1 MVLKVKLSSNPPTNC
16 ILELNLIGV
25 VRQITIFSPY
35 NKVKIKTKRPWA
47 LMNVWPWKIKDFPLK
62 EQGTDSSRW
71 EGITWYY
78 LGSTNRNL
86 NKNNLFLFSQN
97 DSTGFFLLCHLQKKC
112 LWAKQKGNTP
122 LLMKLNKKRLVDSK
136 FSSHTLSGSQ
146 SFSDLRAVC
155 WDRDWQS
162 LCYGRPCK
170 CPQQPRAGCQ
180 CRSLLMTST
189 E

>member
-1 MVLKVKLSSNPPTNC
+1 MGTYECMTLENKGLSIKGARN
-16 ILELNLIGV
+16 
-25 VRQITIFSPY
+25 RQFQMGR
-35 NKVKIKTKRPWA
+35 NH
-47 LMNVWPWKIKDFPLK
+47 L
-62 EQGTDSSRW
+62 
-71 EGITWYY
+71 YY

-86 NKNNLFLFSQN
+86 NKNSLFLFFQN
-97 DSTGFFLLCHLQKKC
+97 DSTAFFLLCHLQKKC
-112 LWAKQKGNTP
+112 LWGKQKGNTP
-122 LLMKLNKKRLVDSK
+122 LLMKLNKKRFVDSK

-180 CRSLLMTST
+180 CRSLLMTSA